1 MNKKKIVLVVGILVV
16 IILVLLLLKSIN
28 KKEGGELVEEVFVP
42 EFMTEERKAY
52 YGLSPERKVQ
62 VFYDSEGNEIYKIIY
77 DDSDIITD
85 PLSE

>member
-52 YGLSPERKVQ
+52 YGLAPETKAQ

-77 DDSDIITD
+77 NDSDIITD
-85 PLSE
+85 PLME